1 MISRIKYLQFAIPY
15 PFTRVTNTKSMTPNQ
30 LRLRASGFKGFR
42 HIPLG
47 PCSGFKAKLHDF
59 YFSFSSFFF
68 FFFLLFLLFPFLEDY
83 IGLQMW
89 ETQTYPRLP
98 TCLRPAIQSEKRN
111 RNSQPIGT
119 IWCAVCELAK
129 GGMFNVEHAGTSI
142 DQKLLQ
148 TWNCSSIKVT
158 CKVSIFQLKAIQLSN

>member
-1 MISRIKYLQFAIPY
+1 MTSRIKHLQHAKLY

-47 PCSGFKAKLHDF
+47 LCRASRQ
-59 YFSFSSFFF
+59 SFTTFIFLFLLF
-68 FFFLLFLLFPFLEDY
+68 FFFLLFLFFSFLEDY
-83 IGLQMW
+83 IGLQIW
-89 ETQTYPRLP
+89 VKQTYHGLP
-98 TCLRPAIQSEKRN
+98 TCLSPALQGERRYIN
-111 RNSQPIGT
+111 LQPFGT

-129 GGMFNVEHAGTSI
+129 GGMFKVEHDGTST
-142 DQKLLQ
+142 DQKLNQ
-148 TWNCSSIKVT
+148 TWNCSSLKVT

>member
-1 MISRIKYLQFAIPY
+1 
-15 PFTRVTNTKSMTPNQ
+15 
-30 LRLRASGFKGFR
+30 
-42 HIPLG
+42 
-47 PCSGFKAKLHDF
+47 
-59 YFSFSSFFF
+59 
-68 FFFLLFLLFPFLEDY
+68 
-83 IGLQMW
+83 MW

-129 GGMFNVEHAGTSI
+129 GGMFNVEHAGTST

-158 CKVSIFQLKAIQLSN
+158 CKVSIFQQKAIQLSN